1 MGKYMIDIEKNKIR
15 FKEIV
20 GKYIHL
26 NGINEL
32 VEWLETTDFF
42 TAPSSAR
49 YHGAEPGG
57 LCEHSLAVYDRLK
70 NIQADESDETIA
82 IVSLFHDLC
91 KVNFYKQSYRNVKN
105 DETGKWERVPSYDY
119 ADQLPLGHGEKSMF
133 LLMKYIRLTDEEALA
148 IRWHMGGYMSMNRG
162 ESSALADALTRY
174 PIVLKL
180 QIADQQAAFWDGK

>member
-1 MGKYMIDIEKNKIR
+1 MINIEQNKIR

-20 GKYIHL
+20 EKFIHRDGVNKL
-26 NGINEL
+26 M
-32 VEWLETTDFF
+32 EWLETTDFF
-42 TAPSSAR
+42 VAPSSAR

-91 KVNFYKQSYRNVKN
+91 KANFYKSSYRNVKN

-119 ADQLPLGHGEKSMF
+119 ADQFPLGHGEKSMF
-133 LLMKYIRLTDEEALA
+133 LLMKYIQLTDEEALA
-148 IRWHMGGYMSMNRG
+148 IRWHMGGYMALNRG
-162 ESSALADALTRY
+162 ESSALADALSRY
-174 PIVLKL
+174 PIVLKT
-180 QIADQQAAFWDGK
+180 QIADQQSAFWDGK

>member
-1 MGKYMIDIEKNKIR
+1 MINIEKNKIR

-20 GKYIHL
+20 EKYIHL

-32 VEWLETTDFF
+32 MEWLETTDFF

-119 ADQLPLGHGEKSMF
+119 SDKLPLGHGEKSMF

-148 IRWHMGGYMSMNRG
+148 IRWHMGAFAVEPIFEKPSMTR
-162 ESSALADALTRY
+162 ALSDYHL
-174 PIVLKL
+174 VLKL
-180 QIADQQAAFWDGK
+180 QEADAEASFWDGK